1 MKILF
6 ISSFPLGL
14 GGYPN
19 QLREI
24 LKRIQKYDK
33 SIELGVLFLNSD
45 MEFSTSPVNTK
56 IFENK
61 DAFGDFDCDNIKCF
75 PSGGLKDIWKKTEL
89 IFNVFNPDTIL
100 YYYDIHMCEP
110 FNISK
115 LKCKFLVWLPVH
127 DNFEQVKLKSIKW
140 SSNERCKKELNF
152 LPLFDKIA
160 TFSNFGMEVLKSYNY
175 NPVFINHCVDKN
187 VFYKKY
193 SKEETRKEFNIP
205 QDSFVCLINAKN
217 NCPMDRKAF
226 IEQINAFNAF
236 SENKNTLLLL
246 KTNPTEC
253 LNLTNLLT
261 KKTKILNKCF
271 SIDTVVKFYCMSDVL
286 LSASKSEGFGI
297 PIVEAQFCGLPVITS
312 NCTAM
317 PENTYNG
324 ICTEPSDVSLKVNG
338 LNSWSDPSVDNIKSA
353 IEKIYSGEYTPRE
366 FDKEKY
372 NNTFEDWKAFLD
384 I

>member
-6 ISSFPLGL
+6 VSYCPL
-14 GGYPN
+14 
-19 QLREI
+19 
-24 LKRIQKYDK
+24 
-33 SIELGVLFLNSD
+33 SING
-45 MEFSTSPVNTK
+45 
-56 IFENK
+56 
-61 DAFGDFDCDNIKCF
+61 
-75 PSGGLKDIWKKTEL
+75 
-89 IFNVFNPDTIL
+89 
-100 YYYDIHMCEP
+100 
-110 FNISK
+110 ISK
-115 LKCKFLVWLPVH
+115 QLYEIV
-127 DNFEQVKLKSIKW
+127 VKLKSVKKGFVCLNIPTDNVPTSLTFEEYTKKVKCRQFKDNDDKKVFEESVFYLPGNIKDIW
-140 SSNERCKKELNF
+140 EKIEFYYNDFKPDKILFYSDIDIFGYYNIGKLKCELYLW
-152 LPLFDKIA
+152 LPIHTDFRENVYSEINLSTLPIFDKIA